1 MNILYKSGLDDKRV
15 YQLSGSPRRAIDKY
29 MSAFRKDFSR
39 VVYSPS
45 FRRLQG
51 KSQLFPA
58 TSGNPFFR
66 NRLTHSIEVSNI
78 ASSIAGFLN
87 KKHDALNGNNSS
99 VDYNVVAFAGLAHDL
114 GHPPFGHTGEYELNS
129 LMSKYGGFEGNAQT
143 LRILTT
149 LERRLS
155 AYHDNY
161 SKRSVEDLT
170 LESGGLNLTFRSL
183 ASVLKYDKPVGESA
197 VDRLPGVSDN
207 KGYYLEDEPLVA
219 DLRSAYL
226 SDTPH
231 ERLYSVECQI
241 MDLADDIAYSTFDL
255 EDCLKAEFLH
265 PLDFLTSASDDRMKR
280 IVKEVN
286 TGLKKRGICEAVD
299 DVTVVAS
306 ILNVFE
312 RMFEFSPKSDYRN
325 LQSSN
330 ANRALFASI
339 THQEGVELSRRGY
352 LRREFS
358 MQRIQ
363 NSIQSVDIEFDSG
376 APIMTSVGIDDIV
389 ALEIECL
396 KAYNF
401 AMVIDSPELRRYDQ
415 KGRTVVRN
423 LFEILM
429 NNLKLLPSDERER
442 LEITIEHTGIEEAS
456 QARAVSDF
464 IAGMTDAYALELHD
478 DFGGH
483 THI

>member
-1 MNILYKSGLDDKRV
+1 MNLFYRSGLDDKRA
-15 YQLSGSPRRAIDKY
+15 YQLSGAPRRQIDKY

-78 ASSIAGFLN
+78 ANSIAGFLN
-87 KKHDALNGNNSS
+87 KKHDALSGNGNSI
-99 VDYNVVAFAGLAHDL
+99 DYNVVAFAGLAHDL
-114 GHPPFGHTGEYELNS
+114 GHPPFGHSGEKELNK
-129 LMSKYGGFEGNAQT
+129 LMKEYGGFEGNAQT

-155 AYHDNY
+155 AYHDNF
-161 SKRSVEDLT
+161 SKRSVRDLT
-170 LESGGLNLTFRSL
+170 VESGGLNLTYRSL
-183 ASVLKYDKPVGESA
+183 ASVLKYDKLVGEESG
-197 VDRLPGVSDN
+197 DRLPGVPSM
-207 KGYYLEDEPLVA
+207 KGYYKEDKDLI
-219 DLRSAYL
+219 DSLRSAYL
-226 SDTPH
+226 AESDVD
-231 ERLYSVECQI
+231 RLYSVECQI

-265 PLDFLTSASDDRMKR
+265 PLDFLTSASDDRMRR
-280 IVKEVN
+280 IVDEVN
-286 TGLKKRGICEAVD
+286 NGLKKRGINEVVD

-312 RMFEFSPKSDYRN
+312 RMFEFSPHSEYRD
-325 LQSSN
+325 LQNSN
-330 ANRALFASI
+330 ADRALFASI

-363 NSIQSVDIEFDSG
+363 NSIQSVDIFVDETT
-376 APIMTSVGIDDIV
+376 PILTSVRIEDIV

-401 AMVIDSPELRRYDQ
+401 SMVIDSPELRRYDQ
-415 KGRTVVRN
+415 KGRTVVHN
-423 LFEILM
+423 LFNILM

-442 LEITIEHTGIEEAS
+442 LEISIAHSGSIENSE
-456 QARAVSDF
+456 ARAVCDF
-464 IAGMTDAYALELHD
+464 IAGMTDAYAIELHD
-478 DFGGH
+478 DLGG
-483 THI
+483 